1 MDLSEAYLSPKPFV
15 KQFGVK
21 KSLIKKNLPLMKAK
35 QNREQSEINQSTIV
49 S

>member
-21 KSLIKKNLPLMKAK
+21 KPLIKKNAPTMKAK
-35 QNREQSEINQSTIV
+35 QNKQ
-49 S
+49 

>member
-21 KSLIKKNLPLMKAK
+21 KSLIKKNVPLRAVKK
-35 QNREQSEINQSTIV
+35 IEK
-49 S
+49 

>member
-21 KSLIKKNLPLMKAK
+21 KSLIKKNVPMMKAK
-35 QNREQSEINQSTIV
+35 QNKQ
-49 S
+49 